1 MSWSLVLSPLPAHPS
16 QTGAEGRPCNQL
28 MVVEK
33 VKIANEFYFAILMD
47 REAMGPIL
55 VASRSVRSAKAFWL
69 SSSFLILSR

>member
-1 MSWSLVLSPLPAHPS
+1 
-16 QTGAEGRPCNQL
+16 

-55 VASRSVRSAKAFWL
+55 VASR
-69 SSSFLILSR
+69 